1 MVFEYTGKARI
12 FRGGLEISPLE
23 LPLLSEKSLN
33 SALKQ
38 NVIRNVKHTEI
49 EGENIKGSDA
59 TDGERSKGKIVKVQ
73 SKRKTL

>member
-23 LPLLSEKSLN
+23 LPLLSENSLN

-38 NVIRNVKHTEI
+38 NVIRNVKHTET
-49 EGENIKGSDA
+49 EGENIEGSHA
-59 TDGERSKGKIVKVQ
+59 ANGTRFKGKIVKVQ
-73 SKRKTL
+73 SKRKPL